1 MYELYR
7 TTVVGRAMMDSI
19 DEKVRNNVLTPEQG
33 ILIAQKF
40 DEIIPRIFERVTNTI
55 GFKGKIVSYN
65 FVDGVWKFLCKDL
78 MLNVNNT
85 YYNIPYTRIVA
96 CDADTSADG
105 GRRKRRIGK

>member
-7 TTVVGRAMMDSI
+7 TSILGRALLETVDA
-19 DEKVRNNVLTPEQG
+19 KVRANVITVEQANA
-33 ILIAQKF
+33 ILEKF
-40 DEIIPRIFERVTNTI
+40 DTVIPRIFEKTSNTI

-78 MLNVNNT
+78 MVSINNT
-85 YYNIPYTRIVA
+85 YYTLPYSRIVA

-105 GRRKRRIGK
+105 GRRKRKNAK